1 MKGGSEEKH
10 VTLAPKVS
18 VQGALLEL
26 KDSNILESSIEPSL
40 TDYIYVKGGRWNFL
54 LRPTKN

>member
-1 MKGGSEEKH
+1 MKGGSEEKL

-26 KDSNILESSIEPSL
+26 KDFNIFESSIETSL
-40 TDYIYVKGGRWNFL
+40 TDYDLVKGGR
-54 LRPTKN
+54 

>member
-1 MKGGSEEKH
+1 MKGGSEEKF

-26 KDSNILESSIEPSL
+26 KDSNILESSIEASL
-40 TDYIYVKGGRWNFL
+40 TDYDCVKGGR
-54 LRPTKN
+54 